1 MSYTFNKSPD
11 YNSSD
16 KINVDIRIEE
26 DDVSIEAM
34 FTQFNMFLL
43 ASGYCQADI
52 DRHIWNLT
60 LAVGSSRTGT
70 IHRVTQLSG
79 KI

>member
-43 ASGYCQADI
+43 ASGYSQADI
-52 DRHIWNLT
+52 DRHIWNLADKMEDT
-60 LAVGSSRTGT
+60 VT
-70 IHRVTQLSG
+70 IKVPPSYDYSDL
-79 KI
+79 

>member
-1 MSYTFNKSPD
+1 MSYSFNKSPD

-26 DDVSIEAM
+26 DDVSVESM

-43 ASGYCQADI
+43 ASGYTQADI
-52 DRHIWNLT
+52 DQHIWNLADKIEDT
-60 LAVGSSRTGT
+60 VT
-70 IHRVTQLSG
+70 IKVPPTYNYSDL
-79 KI
+79 

>member
-26 DDVSIEAM
+26 DDVSIETM

-43 ASGYCQADI
+43 ASGYSQADI
-52 DRHIWNLT
+52 DNHIWNL
-60 LAVGSSRTGT
+60 ADKIEDEVT
-70 IHRVTQLSG
+70 IKVPPKYSYSDL
-79 KI
+79 

>member
-16 KINVDIRIEE
+16 KINVDIRIED
-26 DDVSIEAM
+26 DDVSIKTM

-43 ASGYCQADI
+43 ASGYSQADI
-52 DRHIWNLT
+52 DRHIWNL
-60 LAVGSSRTGT
+60 ADKIEDEVT
-70 IHRVTQLSG
+70 IKVPPKYSYSDL
-79 KI
+79 

>member
-52 DRHIWNLT
+52 DRHIWNLADKMEDT
-60 LAVGSSRTGT
+60 VT
-70 IHRVTQLSG
+70 IKVPPNYDYSDL
-79 KI
+79 

>member
-1 MSYTFNKSPD
+1 MSYSFNKSPD

-26 DDVSIEAM
+26 DDVSIETM

-43 ASGYCQADI
+43 ASGYPQADI
-52 DRHIWNLT
+52 DKHIWNL
-60 LAVGSSRTGT
+60 ADKIEDEVT
-70 IHRVTQLSG
+70 IKVPPKYSYSDL
-79 KI
+79 